1 MQKNA
6 PSLPRILAMVIFA
19 LSCVLL
25 IGGALLV
32 RRVAGYS
39 FW

>member
-1 MQKNA
+1 MLLV
-6 PSLPRILAMVIFA
+6 S
-19 LSCVLL
+19 SVLL